1 MRVLRRGC
9 HSGLKLSREFSKRR
23 KWSWVLMNEKDLGED
38 GGAERLPGKRNST
51 NEDEMRRLGI
61 RYL

>member
-1 MRVLRRGC
+1 M
-9 HSGLKLSREFSKRR
+9 SREFSKRR
-23 KWSWVLMNEKDLGED
+23 KWSWALKNDKDLGD
-38 GGAERLPGKRNST
+38 GGGAERLPGKRNST